1 MEYWAE
7 RQAKAQ
13 KEENM
18 SLFAFGAS
26 NEQEDEE

>member
-18 SLFAFGAS
+18 SLFAFGTS
-26 NEQEDEE
+26 NEEGAE